1 MDHPTRHRH
10 HSGMS
15 DEDDDLHKELNYS
28 VEINDGNF
36 SWDLDKQDLCLKNIN
51 IAVPSGEWIEYSKT
65 CLKQPLKKKVKIG
78 FQDQLSLNACQ
89 KYCRMLSWS
98 ILLYFWPALS
108 DIRS

>member
-51 IAVPSGEWIEYSKT
+51 IAVPSGERIEYF
-65 CLKQPLKKKVKIG
+65 IN
-78 FQDQLSLNACQ
+78 QLSI
-89 KYCRMLSWS
+89 YGV
-98 ILLYFWPALS
+98 IIYFCYVMGH
-108 DIRS
+108 